1 MNQGVEV
8 AKIVETKTISVK
20 GVPEDLW
27 RQIRSEAVKNGLN
40 TGEYITL
47 IIREY
52 FSKLMKKS
60 A

>member
-1 MNQGVEV
+1 M

-20 GVPEDLW
+20 GVPEELW
-27 RQIRSEAVKNGLN
+27 RQIRSEAVKNGMN
-40 TGEYITL
+40 MGEYIT
-47 IIREY
+47 IILREH

>member
-1 MNQGVEV
+1 MSIGAQL

-20 GVPEDLW
+20 GVPEELW
-27 RQIRSEAVKNGLN
+27 RQIRSEAVKNGMN
-40 TGEYITL
+40 MGEYIT
-47 IIREY
+47 IILREH